1 MVKRHYNV
9 VAGVLIHNGLI
20 LCVQRG
26 LGQYAY
32 TSYKYEFP
40 GGKIE
45 ENESPVEAL
54 HRELIEELK
63 LEIPPDLFVPVL
75 TIHHEY
81 PDFSIELCVF
91 LSEIDGSS
99 IELVEHIEHCWLS
112 PEQLE
117 NLDWAAAD
125 WPVVNWL
132 KRKFNL

>member
-1 MVKRHYNV
+1 MMKRHFNV

-26 LGQYAY
+26 LGQYDY

-54 HRELIEELK
+54 RRELIEELK
-63 LEIPPDLFVPVL
+63 LDIPTNLFIPAL
-75 TIHHEY
+75 TIHYEY
-81 PDFSIELCVF
+81 PDFSIELRVF
-91 LSEIDGSS
+91 LSEIAGTS
-99 IELVEHIEHCWLS
+99 IELVEHIEHRWLS

-117 NLDWAAAD
+117 HLDWADAD
-125 WPVVNWL
+125 WPVVNWM
-132 KRKFNL
+132 KDNFNC